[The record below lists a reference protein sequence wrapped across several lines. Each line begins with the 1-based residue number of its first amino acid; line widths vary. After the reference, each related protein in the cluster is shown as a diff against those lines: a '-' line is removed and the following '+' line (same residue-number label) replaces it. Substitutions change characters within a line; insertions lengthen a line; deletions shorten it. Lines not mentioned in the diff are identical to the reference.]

1 MSSKL
6 STFICQNCG
15 TETSQY
21 FGKCLNCNSW
31 NSIVEEIKS
40 KRSKHQDIKNNKKSI
55 PFNEISSKKISRFT
69 SGFREFDRVLG
80 GGIVPGSVV
89 LLGGEPG
96 IGKSTIVLQSAG
108 KISLNQ
114 KVLYITAEESLE
126 QVKIRW
132 ERLNQKSINLQI
144 FAETNLSLIIEEIER
159 VNPSFAIIDS
169 IQAIHN
175 HEMESSPGSVSQV
188 RACSSELQNLAKDNN
203 IALLIIG
210 HVTKDG
216 ALAGPKTLEHL
227 VDTVINFEGDNISSH
242 RLLRSIKNRFGST
255 FEIGIFEMLE
265 EGLREIKN
273 PSSIFTNKEN
283 ISGVTTTITNEG
295 SRPLAVDIQAL
306 VNKTFYSNPRRTTT
320 GISINRL
327 HQILAVIEKH
337 VGIKLSEFD
346 CYIATGG
353 GFEINDPS
361 SDLGVAISIL
371 SSLKNIPP
379 LVSSSFIGELG
390 LSGQVRKS
398 NNLRSKIEEAVR
410 LGIKNIVVPKL
421 EEELNN
427 NFQKLINIKEISNI
441 KEAVD
446 YSLSKE
452 KNQRY
457 ISIELLP
464 EFFNQFSISRYPPG
478 YNLTA
483 LDQTSAALSNQISL

>member
-1 MSSKL
+1 MSNKF

-15 TETSQY
+15 SETSQY
-21 FGKCLNCNSW
+21 FGRCLNCNEW
-31 NSIVEEIKS
+31 NTIVEERKNT
-40 KRSKHQDIKNNKKSI
+40 RSKTTSVNKNKKSKL
-55 PFNEISSKKISRFT
+55 FNEIEIGNISRFT
-69 SGFREFDRVLG
+69 SGFKEFDRVLG
-80 GGIVPGSVV
+80 GGIVPGSIV

-108 KISLNQ
+108 KISLNG

-132 ERLNQKSINLQI
+132 ERLNQSSLDLKIY
-144 FAETNLSLIIEEIER
+144 AETNLSLIIEEIKKIK
-159 VNPSFAIIDS
+159 PGFAIIDS
-169 IQAIHN
+169 IQAIN
-175 HEMESSPGSVSQV
+175 NDEMESSPGSVSQV
-188 RACSSELQNLAKDNN
+188 RTCSSELQNLAKENN

-227 VDTVINFEGDNISSH
+227 VDVVLNFEGDNIASH
-242 RLLRSIKNRFGST
+242 RLLRSVKNRFGST

-265 EGLREIKN
+265 NGLREVIN

-295 SRPLAVDIQAL
+295 SRPFAVDIQAL
-306 VNKTFYSNPRRTTT
+306 VNKTFYNNPRRTTT
-320 GISINRL
+320 GMSINRL

-337 VGIKLSEFD
+337 VGIKLSEYD

-379 LVSSSFIGELG
+379 LINCAFIGELG
-390 LSGQVRKS
+390 LSGQVRQAS
-398 NNLRSKIEEAVR
+398 NIRAKIDEAVR
-410 LGIKNIVVPKL
+410 LGIKNILVPKITS
-421 EEELNN
+421 EIKDS
-427 NFQKLINIKEISNI
+427 FQKYIQIKEISNI
-441 KEAVD
+441 NEAIN
-446 YSLSKE
+446 Y
-452 KNQRY
+452 
-457 ISIELLP
+457 
-464 EFFNQFSISRYPPG
+464 
-478 YNLTA
+478 A
-483 LDQTSAALSNQISL
+483 LNE

>member
-1 MSSKL
+1 MSNKF

-15 TETSQY
+15 SETSQY
-21 FGKCLNCNSW
+21 FGRCLNCNEW
-31 NSIVEEIKS
+31 NTIVEEIKNT
-40 KRSKHQDIKNNKKSI
+40 RSKVTSVNKNKKSKL
-55 PFNEISSKKISRFT
+55 FNEIEIGNISRFT
-69 SGFREFDRVLG
+69 SGFKEFDRVLG
-80 GGIVPGSVV
+80 GGIVPGSIV

-108 KISLNQ
+108 KISLNG

-132 ERLNQKSINLQI
+132 ERLNQSSLDLKIY
-144 FAETNLSLIIEEIER
+144 AETNLSLIIEEIKKIK
-159 VNPSFAIIDS
+159 PSFAIIDS
-169 IQAIHN
+169 IQAIN
-175 HEMESSPGSVSQV
+175 NDEMESSPGSVSQV
-188 RACSSELQNLAKDNN
+188 RTCSSELQNLAKENN

-227 VDTVINFEGDNISSH
+227 VDVVLNFEGDNIASH
-242 RLLRSIKNRFGST
+242 RLLRSVKNRFGST

-265 EGLREIKN
+265 NGLREVIN

-295 SRPLAVDIQAL
+295 SRPFAVDIQAL
-306 VNKTFYSNPRRTTT
+306 VNKTFYNNPRRTTT
-320 GISINRL
+320 GMSINRL

-337 VGIKLSEFD
+337 VGIKLSEYD

-379 LVSSSFIGELG
+379 LINCAFIGELG
-390 LSGQVRKS
+390 LSGQVRQAS
-398 NNLRSKIEEAVR
+398 NIRARIDEAVR
-410 LGIKNIVVPKL
+410 LGIKNILVPKITS
-421 EEELNN
+421 EIKDS
-427 NFQKLINIKEISNI
+427 FQKFIQIKEISNI
-441 KEAVD
+441 NEAIN
-446 YSLSKE
+446 Y
-452 KNQRY
+452 
-457 ISIELLP
+457 
-464 EFFNQFSISRYPPG
+464 
-478 YNLTA
+478 A
-483 LDQTSAALSNQISL
+483 LNE

>member
-1 MSSKL
+1 MSNKF

-15 TETSQY
+15 SETSQY
-21 FGKCLNCNSW
+21 FGRCLNCNEW
-31 NSIVEEIKS
+31 NTIVEERKNT
-40 KRSKHQDIKNNKKSI
+40 RSKTTSVNKNKKSKL
-55 PFNEISSKKISRFT
+55 FNEIEIGNISRFT
-69 SGFREFDRVLG
+69 SGFKEFDRVLG
-80 GGIVPGSVV
+80 GGIVPGSIV

-108 KISLNQ
+108 KISLNE

-132 ERLNQKSINLQI
+132 ERLNQSSLDLKIY
-144 FAETNLSLIIEEIER
+144 AETNLSLIIEEIKKIK
-159 VNPSFAIIDS
+159 PGFAIIDS
-169 IQAIHN
+169 IQAIN
-175 HEMESSPGSVSQV
+175 NDEMESSPGSVSQV
-188 RACSSELQNLAKDNN
+188 RTCSSELQNLAKENN

-227 VDTVINFEGDNISSH
+227 VDVVLNFEGDNIASH
-242 RLLRSIKNRFGST
+242 RLLRSVKNRFGST

-265 EGLREIKN
+265 NGLREVIN

-295 SRPLAVDIQAL
+295 SRPFAVDIQAL
-306 VNKTFYSNPRRTTT
+306 VNKTFYNNPRRTTT
-320 GISINRL
+320 GMSINRL

-337 VGIKLSEFD
+337 VGIKLSEYD

-379 LVSSSFIGELG
+379 LINCAFIGELG
-390 LSGQVRKS
+390 LSGQVRQAS
-398 NNLRSKIEEAVR
+398 NLRAKIDEAIR
-410 LGIKNIVVPKL
+410 LGIKNILVPKTTI
-421 EEELNN
+421 EIKDS
-427 NFQKLINIKEISNI
+427 FQKLIKIKEISNI
-441 KEAVD
+441 NEAMNYALKE
-446 YSLSKE
+446 
-452 KNQRY
+452 
-457 ISIELLP
+457 
-464 EFFNQFSISRYPPG
+464 
-478 YNLTA
+478 
-483 LDQTSAALSNQISL
+483 

>member
-1 MSSKL
+1 MSNKF

-15 TETSQY
+15 SETSQY
-21 FGKCLNCNSW
+21 FGRCLNCNEW
-31 NSIVEEIKS
+31 NTIVEERKNT
-40 KRSKHQDIKNNKKSI
+40 RSKITSVNKNKKSKL
-55 PFNEISSKKISRFT
+55 FNEIEIGNISRFT
-69 SGFREFDRVLG
+69 SGFKEFDRVLG
-80 GGIVPGSVV
+80 GGIVPGSIV

-108 KISLNQ
+108 KISLNE

-132 ERLNQKSINLQI
+132 ERLNQSSLDLKIY
-144 FAETNLSLIIEEIER
+144 AETNLSLIIEEIKKIK
-159 VNPSFAIIDS
+159 PGFAIIDS
-169 IQAIHN
+169 IQAIN
-175 HEMESSPGSVSQV
+175 NDEMESSPGSVSQV
-188 RACSSELQNLAKDNN
+188 RACSSELQNLAKENN

-227 VDTVINFEGDNISSH
+227 VDVVLNFEGDNIASH
-242 RLLRSIKNRFGST
+242 RLLRSVKNRFGST

-265 EGLREIKN
+265 NGLREVIN

-295 SRPLAVDIQAL
+295 SRPFAVDIQAL
-306 VNKTFYSNPRRTTT
+306 VNKTFYNNPRRTTT
-320 GISINRL
+320 GMSINRL

-337 VGIKLSEFD
+337 VGIKLSEYD

-379 LVSSSFIGELG
+379 LINCAFIGELG
-390 LSGQVRKS
+390 LSGQVRQAS
-398 NNLRSKIEEAVR
+398 NIRAKIDEAVR
-410 LGIKNIVVPKL
+410 LGIKNILVPKITS
-421 EEELNN
+421 EIKDS
-427 NFQKLINIKEISNI
+427 FQKFIQIKEISNI
-441 KEAVD
+441 NEAIN
-446 YSLSKE
+446 YAL
-452 KNQRY
+452 NQ
-457 ISIELLP
+457 
-464 EFFNQFSISRYPPG
+464 
-478 YNLTA
+478 
-483 LDQTSAALSNQISL
+483 

>member
-1 MSSKL
+1 MSSKF

-15 TETSQY
+15 SITSQY

-31 NSIVEEIKS
+31 NSIVEES
-40 KRSKHQDIKNNKKSI
+40 TKRRSSQKDIKKSRNSI
-55 PFNEISSKKISRFT
+55 PFNEISSEKISRFT
-69 SGFREFDRVLG
+69 SGFDEFDRVLG

-108 KISLNQ
+108 KISLHE

-132 ERLNQKSINLQI
+132 ERLNQKSIDLKI
-144 FAETNLSLIIEEIER
+144 FAETNLSLIIDEIKS
-159 VNPSFAIIDS
+159 VKPSFAIIDS

-175 HEMESSPGSVSQV
+175 DEMESSPGSVSQV
-188 RACSSELQNLAKDNN
+188 RACSTELQNLAKENN
-203 IALLIIG
+203 LALLIIG

-227 VDTVINFEGDNISSH
+227 VDVVISFEGDKISSH
-242 RLLRSIKNRFGST
+242 RLIKSIKNRFGST
-255 FEIGIFEMLE
+255 FEIGIFEMIE

-273 PSSIFTNKEN
+273 PSSIFTNNEN

-295 SRPLAVDIQAL
+295 TRPFAVDIQAL

-320 GISINRL
+320 GISVNRL

-346 CYIATGG
+346 CYVATGG

-371 SSLKNIPP
+371 SSWKNVPP
-379 LVSSSFIGELG
+379 LENSSFIGELG
-390 LSGQVRKS
+390 LSGQVRQS
-398 NNLRSKIEEAVR
+398 SNLRTKIEEAVR
-410 LGIKNIVVPKL
+410 LGIKNIIVPKIN
-421 EEELNN
+421 EKLNISYKN
-427 NFQKLINIKEISNI
+427 QIKIKEISNI
-441 KEAVD
+441 KEAFD
-446 YSLSKE
+446 YA
-452 KNQRY
+452 
-457 ISIELLP
+457 LL
-464 EFFNQFSISRYPPG
+464 R
-478 YNLTA
+478 
-483 LDQTSAALSNQISL
+483 

>member
-1 MSSKL
+1 MSNKF

-15 TETSQY
+15 SETSQY
-21 FGKCLNCNSW
+21 FGRCLNCNEW
-31 NSIVEEIKS
+31 NTIVEERKSQISKSSNIK
-40 KRSKHQDIKNNKKSI
+40 KNKKSKL
-55 PFNEISSKKISRFT
+55 FNEISSEKISRFT
-69 SGFREFDRVLG
+69 SGFKEFDRVLG
-80 GGIVPGSVV
+80 GGIVPGSVI

-96 IGKSTIVLQSAG
+96 IGKSTIDLQTAG
-108 KISLNQ
+108 KISLKE

-132 ERLNQKSINLQI
+132 ERLNQHCIDLKIY
-144 FAETNLSLIIEEIER
+144 AETNLSLILEEIKN
-159 VNPSFAIIDS
+159 VKPSFAIIDS

-175 HEMESSPGSVSQV
+175 EDMESSPGSVSQV
-188 RACSSELQNLAKDNN
+188 RNCSSDLQNLAKENN

-227 VDTVINFEGDNISSH
+227 VDVVINFEGDKISSH
-242 RLLRSIKNRFGST
+242 RLLRSVKNRFGST

-265 EGLREIKN
+265 KGLSEIKN

-283 ISGVTTTITNEG
+283 ISGVTTTITTEG
-295 SRPLAVDIQAL
+295 SRPFAVDIQAL

-337 VGIKLSEFD
+337 LGIKLSQYD
-346 CYIATGG
+346 CYVATGG

-361 SDLGVAISIL
+361 SDLGVAVSIL

-379 LVSSSFIGELG
+379 LENCSFIGELG

-398 NNLRSKIEEAVR
+398 NHLRIKIEEAVR
-410 LGIKNIVVPKL
+410 LGIKNIIVPTL

-427 NFQKLINIKEISNI
+427 NFQNLINIKQISNI
-441 KEAVD
+441 KEAVN
-446 YSLSKE
+446 YSLSE
-452 KNQRY
+452 
-457 ISIELLP
+457 
-464 EFFNQFSISRYPPG
+464 
-478 YNLTA
+478 
-483 LDQTSAALSNQISL
+483 

>member
-1 MSSKL
+1 MSNKF

-15 TETSQY
+15 SETSQY
-21 FGKCLNCNSW
+21 FGRCLNCNEW
-31 NSIVEEIKS
+31 NTIVEERKNT
-40 KRSKHQDIKNNKKSI
+40 RSKVTSVNKNKKSKL
-55 PFNEISSKKISRFT
+55 FNEIEIGNISRFT
-69 SGFREFDRVLG
+69 SGFKEFDRVLG
-80 GGIVPGSVV
+80 GGIVPGSIV

-108 KISLNQ
+108 KISLNE

-132 ERLNQKSINLQI
+132 ERLNQSSLDLKIY
-144 FAETNLSLIIEEIER
+144 AETNLSLIIEEIKKIK
-159 VNPSFAIIDS
+159 PSFAIIDS
-169 IQAIHN
+169 IQAIN
-175 HEMESSPGSVSQV
+175 NEEMESSPGSVSQV
-188 RACSSELQNLAKDNN
+188 RTCSSELQNLAKENN

-227 VDTVINFEGDNISSH
+227 VDVVLNFEGDNIASH
-242 RLLRSIKNRFGST
+242 RLLRSVKNRFGST

-265 EGLREIKN
+265 NGLREVIN

-295 SRPLAVDIQAL
+295 SRPFAVDIQAL
-306 VNKTFYSNPRRTTT
+306 VNKTFYNNPRRTTT
-320 GISINRL
+320 GMSINRL

-337 VGIKLSEFD
+337 VGIKLSEYD

-379 LVSSSFIGELG
+379 LINCAFIGELG
-390 LSGQVRKS
+390 LSGQVRQAS
-398 NNLRSKIEEAVR
+398 NIRAKIDEAVR
-410 LGIKNIVVPKL
+410 LGIKNILVPKITS
-421 EEELNN
+421 EIKDS
-427 NFQKLINIKEISNI
+427 FQKFIQIKEISNI
-441 KEAVD
+441 NEAIN
-446 YSLSKE
+446 Y
-452 KNQRY
+452 
-457 ISIELLP
+457 
-464 EFFNQFSISRYPPG
+464 
-478 YNLTA
+478 A
-483 LDQTSAALSNQISL
+483 LNE

>member
-1 MSSKL
+1 MSSKF

-15 TETSQY
+15 YETSQY
-21 FGKCLNCNSW
+21 FGRCINCNEW
-31 NSIVEEIKS
+31 NTIVEERKNSRSKISTINKS
-40 KRSKHQDIKNNKKSI
+40 KESKLLD
-55 PFNEISSKKISRFT
+55 EIEIEKISRFT

-108 KISLNQ
+108 KISLNE

-132 ERLNQKSINLQI
+132 KRLNQKSLDLKIY
-144 FAETNLSLIIEEIER
+144 AETNLSFILEEIKK

-169 IQAIHN
+169 IQAIN
-175 HEMESSPGSVSQV
+175 NDEMESSPGSVSQV
-188 RACSSELQNLAKDNN
+188 RNCSSQLQNLAKEKN

-227 VDTVINFEGDNISSH
+227 VDVVLNFEGDNIASH
-242 RLLRSIKNRFGST
+242 RLLRSLKNRFGST

-265 EGLREIKN
+265 NGLREVGN

-295 SRPLAVDIQAL
+295 SRPFAVDIQAL

-337 VGIKLSEFD
+337 VGIKLSEYD

-379 LVSSSFIGELG
+379 LINCSFIGELG
-390 LSGQVRKS
+390 LSGQVRQAS
-398 NNLRSKIEEAVR
+398 NLRAKIDEAIR
-410 LGIKNIVVPKL
+410 LGIKNILVPKTTI
-421 EEELNN
+421 EIKDS
-427 NFQKLINIKEISNI
+427 FQKLILIKEISNI
-441 KEAVD
+441 NEAMNYALKE
-446 YSLSKE
+446 
-452 KNQRY
+452 
-457 ISIELLP
+457 
-464 EFFNQFSISRYPPG
+464 
-478 YNLTA
+478 
-483 LDQTSAALSNQISL
+483 

>member
-15 TETSQY
+15 SETSQY
-21 FGKCLNCNSW
+21 FGRCLNCNSW

-40 KRSKHQDIKNNKKSI
+40 KRSKYQDNKNSKKSMH
-55 PFNEISSKKISRFT
+55 FNEISSKEIARFS
-69 SGFREFDRVLG
+69 SGFKEFDRVLG
-80 GGIVPGSVV
+80 GGIVPGSIV

-108 KISLNQ
+108 KISLKE

-132 ERLNQKSINLQI
+132 ERLNQKSIDLKI
-144 FAETNLSLIIEEIER
+144 LAETNLSLIIEEIKQI
-159 VNPSFAIIDS
+159 NPSFAIIDS

-227 VDTVINFEGDNISSH
+227 VDVVINFEGDNISSH
-242 RLLRSIKNRFGST
+242 RLLRGIKNRFGST
-255 FEIGIFEMLE
+255 FEIGIFEMYE
-265 EGLREIKN
+265 QGLKEIKN
-273 PSSIFTNKEN
+273 PNSIFTNKEN

-295 SRPLAVDIQAL
+295 TRPFAVDIQAL
-306 VNKTFYSNPRRTTT
+306 VNKTSYSNPRRTTT
-320 GISINRL
+320 GIGINRL

-346 CYIATGG
+346 CYVATGG

-361 SDLGVAISIL
+361 ADLGIAISIL

-379 LVSSSFIGELG
+379 LANSSFIGELG

-398 NNLRSKIEEAVR
+398 NNLRTKIEEAAR
-410 LGIKNIVVPKL
+410 QGIRNVIVPKL
-421 EEELNN
+421 EENLNSK
-427 NFQKLINIKEISNI
+427 FQKLINIKEISNI
-441 KEAVD
+441 KEAVE
-446 YSLSKE
+446 YSLLE
-452 KNQRY
+452 KKY
-457 ISIELLP
+457 
-464 EFFNQFSISRYPPG
+464 
-478 YNLTA
+478 
-483 LDQTSAALSNQISL
+483 

>member
-1 MSSKL
+1 MSNKF

-15 TETSQY
+15 SETSQY
-21 FGKCLNCNSW
+21 FGRCLNCNEW
-31 NSIVEEIKS
+31 NTIVEERKNT
-40 KRSKHQDIKNNKKSI
+40 RSKITSVNKNKKSKL
-55 PFNEISSKKISRFT
+55 FNEIEIGNISRFT
-69 SGFREFDRVLG
+69 SGFKEFDRVLG
-80 GGIVPGSVV
+80 GGIVPGSIV

-108 KISLNQ
+108 KISLNE

-132 ERLNQKSINLQI
+132 ERLNQKSLDLKIY
-144 FAETNLSLIIEEIER
+144 AETNLSLIIEEIK
-159 VNPSFAIIDS
+159 NIKPGFAIIDS
-169 IQAIHN
+169 IQAIN
-175 HEMESSPGSVSQV
+175 NDEMESSPGSVSQV
-188 RACSSELQNLAKDNN
+188 RTCSSELQNLAKENN

-227 VDTVINFEGDNISSH
+227 VDVVLNFEGDNIASH
-242 RLLRSIKNRFGST
+242 RLLRSVKNRFGST

-265 EGLREIKN
+265 NGLREVIN

-295 SRPLAVDIQAL
+295 SRPFAVDIQAL
-306 VNKTFYSNPRRTTT
+306 VNKTFYNNPRRTTT
-320 GISINRL
+320 GMSINRL

-337 VGIKLSEFD
+337 VGIKLSEYD

-379 LVSSSFIGELG
+379 LINCAFIGELG
-390 LSGQVRKS
+390 LSGQVRQAS
-398 NNLRSKIEEAVR
+398 NIRAKIDEAVR
-410 LGIKNIVVPKL
+410 LGIKNILVPKITS
-421 EEELNN
+421 EIKDS
-427 NFQKLINIKEISNI
+427 FQKFIQIKEISNI
-441 KEAVD
+441 NEAIN
-446 YSLSKE
+446 Y
-452 KNQRY
+452 
-457 ISIELLP
+457 
-464 EFFNQFSISRYPPG
+464 
-478 YNLTA
+478 A
-483 LDQTSAALSNQISL
+483 LNE